1 MISGI
6 TNQAL
11 AKWQGPF
18 SGQDPT
24 GERTVLV
31 SISIRQ
37 RIMSIELNE
46 NDQLRPVTLMCS
58 TLYILTTGDK

>member
-18 SGQDPT
+18 LRQGPT
-24 GERTVLV
+24 GERTVPV

-37 RIMSIELNE
+37 CIMSIELNE
-46 NDQLRPVTLMCS
+46 NDQLRPVTLMRS
-58 TLYILTTGDK
+58 TLSILTTGDK